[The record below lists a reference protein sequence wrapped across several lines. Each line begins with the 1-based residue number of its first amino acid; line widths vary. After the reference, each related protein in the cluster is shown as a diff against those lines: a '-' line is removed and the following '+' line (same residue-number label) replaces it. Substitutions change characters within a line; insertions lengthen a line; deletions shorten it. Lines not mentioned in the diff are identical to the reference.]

1 MALITLVQLTIV
13 ALFTPMVASSEVQ
26 HIKKTN
32 MVFYMQDWGTGP
44 NPTAISV
51 AGRNRTSSTITS
63 FGTIIAIDDA
73 VTEGLDGKSKEVGRA
88 RGIYVTSAL
97 DASEV
102 HLLFSVLFTNEKY
115 NESTLEIQ
123 GSDRANLKQREVS
136 VVSGTGLFR
145 YAKGYAVLETAY
157 IDLPNLNAVIKFNVT
172 VRHP

>member
-13 ALFTPMVASSEVQ
+13 ALFTPMVASCEVQ

-32 MVFYMQDWGTGP
+32 MVFNMQDWGTGP

-51 AGRNRTSSTITS
+51 AGRNLTSSTITS

-73 VTEGLDGKSKEVGRA
+73 VTEGLDRKSKE
-88 RGIYVTSAL
+88 
-97 DASEV
+97 
-102 HLLFSVLFTNEKY
+102 Y

-136 VVSGTGLFR
+136 VVSGTSLFR